1 MTNTI
6 NEREIALDVLM
17 EINEREQ
24 YIHVLLNDALRKY
37 QYLEKNERAF
47 ITRLVKGTMERR
59 MTLDYVI
66 NQVSSVRVNKMKPLI
81 RNLMRMSVY
90 QMMYMEQVPVSAV
103 CNEAVKLAKKRHF
116 TNLSGFVNG
125 VLRNISRQ
133 LPAMELPDDYSVR
146 YSVPQELA
154 DMLKAS
160 YGEETMKL
168 ILESFLKDSKV
179 SAVVNTIKITRTEL
193 MERLTAQGI
202 EVTDA
207 PYVENAFIM
216 SDYNYLEEIPEFID
230 GMFQIQD
237 ISSMLAGMIA
247 SPSKDSTVIDVC
259 AAPGGKSIFAAL
271 MMEGTGH
278 VISRDVSEKKTGQ
291 IEENV
296 QRLGLGNISVET
308 ADALEH
314 NLADEETADML
325 LADIPCS
332 GLGIIGRKPDI
343 KYNVSQEKLDGIV
356 RLQRD
361 ILDSVCSYV
370 KHGGYLVYSTC
381 TLNPKENE
389 ENVRYIME
397 KGFAPVDINDL
408 LPESLVNDAKKAG
421 EKYEIFA
428 AVCDGIGGLP
438 DGAQASRSAVQTLLT
453 AFRGNPQAAP
463 SYLYQQ
469 TIDWMDR
476 AVAEQTAGGG
486 STIVS
491 VWARG
496 DGLYWL
502 SIGDSGLF
510 LLRGGR
516 LRRLVPE
523 HNYAAFLNQRL
534 EKGEISQL
542 FYDREI
548 RRGRAL
554 TSYLGMNGIGLYE
567 QNQQPMAIE
576 RGDVIL
582 LCSDGLM
589 QALSTQTLEELLSQ
603 PGTAQQLTKKLQTV
617 LLSHSDAMQ
626 DNTTLVLIKRHR

>member
-6 NEREIALDVLM
+6 NEREIALDILM

-133 LPAMELPDDYSVR
+133 LPTMELQDDYSVR
-146 YSVPQELA
+146 YSVPQELV

-168 ILESFLKDSKV
+168 ILESFLEDSKV
-179 SAVVNTIKITRTEL
+179 SAVVNTIKITKAEL
-193 MERLTAQGI
+193 MERLSKQGI
-202 EVTDA
+202 DVIDA

-247 SPSKDSTVIDVC
+247 SPVKDSTVIDVC

-278 VISRDVSEKKTGQ
+278 VISRDVSEKKTEQ
-291 IEENV
+291 IDENV
-296 QRLGLGNISVET
+296 QRLGLDNISVET

-314 NLADEETADML
+314 YLADEERADML
-325 LADIPCS
+325 LADVPCS

-343 KYNVSQEKLDGIV
+343 KYNVSCEKLDGIV
-356 RLQRD
+356 RLQRN

-389 ENVRYIME
+389 ENVRYIIE
-397 KGFAPVDINDL
+397 KGFAPVDITEL
-408 LPESLVNDAKKAG
+408 LPGSLVNDAKKAG
-421 EKYEIFA
+421 EKYLDKLNGDA
-428 AVCDGIGGLP
+428 ARGMLTLIPGVYECDG
-438 DGAQASRSAVQTLLT
+438 
-453 AFRGNPQAAP
+453 FF
-463 SYLYQQ
+463 
-469 TIDWMDR
+469 
-476 AVAEQTAGGG
+476 VA
-486 STIVS
+486 
-491 VWARG
+491 
-496 DGLYWL
+496 
-502 SIGDSGLF
+502 
-510 LLRGGR
+510 
-516 LRRLVPE
+516 
-523 HNYAAFLNQRL
+523 
-534 EKGEISQL
+534 
-542 FYDREI
+542 
-548 RRGRAL
+548 
-554 TSYLGMNGIGLYE
+554 
-567 QNQQPMAIE
+567 
-576 RGDVIL
+576 
-582 LCSDGLM
+582 
-589 QALSTQTLEELLSQ
+589 
-603 PGTAQQLTKKLQTV
+603 KL
-617 LLSHSDAMQ
+617 
-626 DNTTLVLIKRHR
+626 KRI

>member
-133 LPAMELPDDYSVR
+133 IPEMELPDDYSVR
-146 YSVPQELA
+146 YSVPQELVN
-154 DMLKAS
+154 MLKNS

-168 ILESFLKDSKV
+168 ILGSFLKDSKV
-179 SAVVNTIKITRTEL
+179 SAVVNTVKITKAEL

-247 SPSKDSTVIDVC
+247 SPGKDSTVIDVC

-278 VISRDVSEKKTGQ
+278 VISRDVSEKKTEQ
-291 IEENV
+291 IDENV
-296 QRLGLGNISVET
+296 QRLGLDNISVET

-314 NLADEETADML
+314 YLADEEKADML
-325 LADIPCS
+325 LADVPCS

-343 KYNVSQEKLDGIV
+343 KYNVSREKLDGIV
-356 RLQRD
+356 RLQRN
-361 ILDSVCSYV
+361 IIDSVCSYV

-397 KGFAPVDINDL
+397 KGFVAENITELLPKRLIEDAKRAGENYYDKLINDASGGML
-408 LPESLVNDAKKAG
+408 TLIPGV
-421 EKYEIFA
+421 YE
-428 AVCDGIGGLP
+428 CDG
-438 DGAQASRSAVQTLLT
+438 
-453 AFRGNPQAAP
+453 FF
-463 SYLYQQ
+463 
-469 TIDWMDR
+469 
-476 AVAEQTAGGG
+476 VA
-486 STIVS
+486 
-491 VWARG
+491 
-496 DGLYWL
+496 
-502 SIGDSGLF
+502 
-510 LLRGGR
+510 
-516 LRRLVPE
+516 
-523 HNYAAFLNQRL
+523 
-534 EKGEISQL
+534 
-542 FYDREI
+542 
-548 RRGRAL
+548 
-554 TSYLGMNGIGLYE
+554 
-567 QNQQPMAIE
+567 
-576 RGDVIL
+576 
-582 LCSDGLM
+582 
-589 QALSTQTLEELLSQ
+589 
-603 PGTAQQLTKKLQTV
+603 KL
-617 LLSHSDAMQ
+617 
-626 DNTTLVLIKRHR
+626 KRI

>member
-343 KYNVSQEKLDGIV
+343 KYNVSREKLDGIV

-408 LPESLVNDAKKAG
+408 LPERLVNDAKKAG
-421 EKYEIFA
+421 EKYL
-428 AVCDGIGGLP
+428 D
-438 DGAQASRSAVQTLLT
+438 
-453 AFRGNPQAAP
+453 
-463 SYLYQQ
+463 
-469 TIDWMDR
+469 
-476 AVAEQTAGGG
+476 
-486 STIVS
+486 
-491 VWARG
+491 
-496 DGLYWL
+496 
-502 SIGDSGLF
+502 
-510 LLRGGR
+510 
-516 LRRLVPE
+516 
-523 HNYAAFLNQRL
+523 
-534 EKGEISQL
+534 
-542 FYDREI
+542 
-548 RRGRAL
+548 
-554 TSYLGMNGIGLYE
+554 
-567 QNQQPMAIE
+567 
-576 RGDVIL
+576 
-582 LCSDGLM
+582 
-589 QALSTQTLEELLSQ
+589 
-603 PGTAQQLTKKLQTV
+603 KL
-617 LLSHSDAMQ
+617 HSDAARGML
-626 DNTTLVLIKRHR
+626 TLIPGVYECDGFFVAKLKRI

>member
-216 SDYNYLEEIPEFID
+216 
-230 GMFQIQD
+230 
-237 ISSMLAGMIA
+237 
-247 SPSKDSTVIDVC
+247 
-259 AAPGGKSIFAAL
+259 
-271 MMEGTGH
+271 
-278 VISRDVSEKKTGQ
+278 
-291 IEENV
+291 
-296 QRLGLGNISVET
+296 
-308 ADALEH
+308 
-314 NLADEETADML
+314 
-325 LADIPCS
+325 
-332 GLGIIGRKPDI
+332 
-343 KYNVSQEKLDGIV
+343 
-356 RLQRD
+356 
-361 ILDSVCSYV
+361 
-370 KHGGYLVYSTC
+370 
-381 TLNPKENE
+381 
-389 ENVRYIME
+389 
-397 KGFAPVDINDL
+397 
-408 LPESLVNDAKKAG
+408 
-421 EKYEIFA
+421 
-428 AVCDGIGGLP
+428 
-438 DGAQASRSAVQTLLT
+438 
-453 AFRGNPQAAP
+453 
-463 SYLYQQ
+463 
-469 TIDWMDR
+469 
-476 AVAEQTAGGG
+476 
-486 STIVS
+486 
-491 VWARG
+491 
-496 DGLYWL
+496 
-502 SIGDSGLF
+502 F
-510 LLRGGR
+510 LLR
-516 LRRLVPE
+516 
-523 HNYAAFLNQRL
+523 
-534 EKGEISQL
+534 
-542 FYDREI
+542 
-548 RRGRAL
+548 
-554 TSYLGMNGIGLYE
+554 
-567 QNQQPMAIE
+567 
-576 RGDVIL
+576 
-582 LCSDGLM
+582 LC
-589 QALSTQTLEELLSQ
+589 QE
-603 PGTAQQLTKKLQTV
+603 V
-617 LLSHSDAMQ
+617 LLRA
-626 DNTTLVLIKRHR
+626 TR

>member
-133 LPAMELPDDYSVR
+133 LPTMELPDDYSVR
-146 YSVPQELA
+146 YSVPQELV

-168 ILESFLKDSKV
+168 ILESFLEDSKV
-179 SAVVNTIKITRTEL
+179 SAVVNTIKITKAEL
-193 MERLTAQGI
+193 MERLSKQGI
-202 EVTDA
+202 DVMDA

-247 SPSKDSTVIDVC
+247 SPGKDSTVIDVC

-278 VISRDVSEKKTGQ
+278 VISRDVSEKKTEQ
-291 IEENV
+291 IDENV

-314 NLADEETADML
+314 YLADEEKADML
-325 LADIPCS
+325 LADLPCS

-343 KYNVSQEKLDGIV
+343 KYNVSREKLDGIV

-397 KGFAPVDINDL
+397 KGFAAEDITGL
-408 LPESLVNDAKKAG
+408 LPESLIEAAKRAGKNYYDKLIGDASDG
-421 EKYEIFA
+421 MLTLIPSVYE
-428 AVCDGIGGLP
+428 CDG
-438 DGAQASRSAVQTLLT
+438 
-453 AFRGNPQAAP
+453 FF
-463 SYLYQQ
+463 
-469 TIDWMDR
+469 
-476 AVAEQTAGGG
+476 VA
-486 STIVS
+486 
-491 VWARG
+491 
-496 DGLYWL
+496 
-502 SIGDSGLF
+502 
-510 LLRGGR
+510 
-516 LRRLVPE
+516 
-523 HNYAAFLNQRL
+523 
-534 EKGEISQL
+534 
-542 FYDREI
+542 
-548 RRGRAL
+548 
-554 TSYLGMNGIGLYE
+554 
-567 QNQQPMAIE
+567 
-576 RGDVIL
+576 
-582 LCSDGLM
+582 
-589 QALSTQTLEELLSQ
+589 
-603 PGTAQQLTKKLQTV
+603 KL
-617 LLSHSDAMQ
+617 
-626 DNTTLVLIKRHR
+626 KRI

>member
-6 NEREIALDVLM
+6 NEREIALDILM

-90 QMMYMEQVPVSAV
+90 QMMYMEQVLVSAV
-103 CNEAVKLAKKRHF
+103 CNEAVKLAKIRHF

-133 LPAMELPDDYSVR
+133 LPTMELPDDYSVR
-146 YSVPQELA
+146 YSVPQELV

-168 ILESFLKDSKV
+168 ILESFLEDSKV
-179 SAVVNTIKITRTEL
+179 SAVVNTIKITKAEL
-193 MERLTAQGI
+193 MERLSKQGI
-202 EVTDA
+202 DVIDA

-247 SPSKDSTVIDVC
+247 SPVKDSTVIDVC

-278 VISRDVSEKKTGQ
+278 VISRDVSEKKTEQ
-291 IEENV
+291 IDENV
-296 QRLGLGNISVET
+296 QRLGLDNISVET

-314 NLADEETADML
+314 YLADEERADML
-325 LADIPCS
+325 LADVPCS

-343 KYNVSQEKLDGIV
+343 KYNVSCEKLDGIV
-356 RLQRD
+356 RLQRN

-389 ENVRYIME
+389 ENVRYIIE
-397 KGFAPVDINDL
+397 KGFAPVDITEL
-408 LPESLVNDAKKAG
+408 LPGSLVNDAKKAG
-421 EKYEIFA
+421 EKYLDKLNGDA
-428 AVCDGIGGLP
+428 ARGMLTLIPGVYECDG
-438 DGAQASRSAVQTLLT
+438 
-453 AFRGNPQAAP
+453 FF
-463 SYLYQQ
+463 
-469 TIDWMDR
+469 
-476 AVAEQTAGGG
+476 VA
-486 STIVS
+486 
-491 VWARG
+491 
-496 DGLYWL
+496 
-502 SIGDSGLF
+502 
-510 LLRGGR
+510 
-516 LRRLVPE
+516 
-523 HNYAAFLNQRL
+523 
-534 EKGEISQL
+534 
-542 FYDREI
+542 
-548 RRGRAL
+548 
-554 TSYLGMNGIGLYE
+554 
-567 QNQQPMAIE
+567 
-576 RGDVIL
+576 
-582 LCSDGLM
+582 
-589 QALSTQTLEELLSQ
+589 
-603 PGTAQQLTKKLQTV
+603 KL
-617 LLSHSDAMQ
+617 
-626 DNTTLVLIKRHR
+626 KRI

>member
-133 LPAMELPDDYSVR
+133 IPEMELPDDYSVR
-146 YSVPQELA
+146 YSVPQELV
-154 DMLKAS
+154 DMLKNS
-160 YGEETMKL
+160 YGEGTMKL

-179 SAVVNTIKITRTEL
+179 SAVVNTIKITKAEL

-247 SPSKDSTVIDVC
+247 SPGKYSTVIDVC

-278 VISRDVSEKKTGQ
+278 VISRDVSEKKTEQ
-291 IEENV
+291 IDENV
-296 QRLGLGNISVET
+296 QRLGLDNISVET

-314 NLADEETADML
+314 YLADEEKADML
-325 LADIPCS
+325 LADVPCS

-343 KYNVSQEKLDGIV
+343 KYNVSREKLDGIV
-356 RLQRD
+356 RLQRN

-397 KGFAPVDINDL
+397 KGFVAENITELLPKRLIEDAKRAGENYYDKLINDASGGML
-408 LPESLVNDAKKAG
+408 TLIPGV
-421 EKYEIFA
+421 YE
-428 AVCDGIGGLP
+428 CDG
-438 DGAQASRSAVQTLLT
+438 
-453 AFRGNPQAAP
+453 FF
-463 SYLYQQ
+463 
-469 TIDWMDR
+469 
-476 AVAEQTAGGG
+476 VA
-486 STIVS
+486 
-491 VWARG
+491 
-496 DGLYWL
+496 
-502 SIGDSGLF
+502 
-510 LLRGGR
+510 
-516 LRRLVPE
+516 
-523 HNYAAFLNQRL
+523 
-534 EKGEISQL
+534 
-542 FYDREI
+542 
-548 RRGRAL
+548 
-554 TSYLGMNGIGLYE
+554 
-567 QNQQPMAIE
+567 
-576 RGDVIL
+576 
-582 LCSDGLM
+582 
-589 QALSTQTLEELLSQ
+589 
-603 PGTAQQLTKKLQTV
+603 KL
-617 LLSHSDAMQ
+617 
-626 DNTTLVLIKRHR
+626 KRI

>member
-6 NEREIALDVLM
+6 NEREIALDILM

-133 LPAMELPDDYSVR
+133 LPTMELPDDYSVR
-146 YSVPQELA
+146 YSVPQELV

-168 ILESFLKDSKV
+168 ILESFLEDSKV
-179 SAVVNTIKITRTEL
+179 SAVVNTIKITKAEL
-193 MERLTAQGI
+193 MERLSKQGI
-202 EVTDA
+202 DVIDA

-247 SPSKDSTVIDVC
+247 SPVKDSTVIDVC

-278 VISRDVSEKKTGQ
+278 VISRDVSEKKTEQ
-291 IEENV
+291 IDENV
-296 QRLGLGNISVET
+296 QRLGLDNISVET

-314 NLADEETADML
+314 YLADEERADML
-325 LADIPCS
+325 LADVPCS

-343 KYNVSQEKLDGIV
+343 KYNVSCEKLDGIV
-356 RLQRD
+356 RLQRN

-389 ENVRYIME
+389 ENVRYIIE
-397 KGFAPVDINDL
+397 KGFAPVDITEL
-408 LPESLVNDAKKAG
+408 LPGSLVNDAKKAG
-421 EKYEIFA
+421 EKYLDKLNGDA
-428 AVCDGIGGLP
+428 ARGMLTLIPGVYECDG
-438 DGAQASRSAVQTLLT
+438 
-453 AFRGNPQAAP
+453 FF
-463 SYLYQQ
+463 
-469 TIDWMDR
+469 
-476 AVAEQTAGGG
+476 VA
-486 STIVS
+486 
-491 VWARG
+491 
-496 DGLYWL
+496 
-502 SIGDSGLF
+502 
-510 LLRGGR
+510 
-516 LRRLVPE
+516 
-523 HNYAAFLNQRL
+523 
-534 EKGEISQL
+534 
-542 FYDREI
+542 
-548 RRGRAL
+548 
-554 TSYLGMNGIGLYE
+554 
-567 QNQQPMAIE
+567 
-576 RGDVIL
+576 
-582 LCSDGLM
+582 
-589 QALSTQTLEELLSQ
+589 
-603 PGTAQQLTKKLQTV
+603 KL
-617 LLSHSDAMQ
+617 
-626 DNTTLVLIKRHR
+626 KRI

>member
-6 NEREIALDVLM
+6 NEREIALDILM

-90 QMMYMEQVPVSAV
+90 QMMHMEQVPVSAV

-133 LPAMELPDDYSVR
+133 LPTMELPDDYSVR
-146 YSVPQELA
+146 YSVPQELV

-168 ILESFLKDSKV
+168 ILESFLEDSKV
-179 SAVVNTIKITRTEL
+179 SAVVNTIKITKAEL
-193 MERLTAQGI
+193 MERLSKQGI
-202 EVTDA
+202 DVIDA

-247 SPSKDSTVIDVC
+247 SPVKDSTVIDVC

-278 VISRDVSEKKTGQ
+278 VISRDVSEKKTEQ
-291 IEENV
+291 IDENV
-296 QRLGLGNISVET
+296 QRLGLDNISVET

-314 NLADEETADML
+314 YLADEERADML
-325 LADIPCS
+325 LADVPCS

-343 KYNVSQEKLDGIV
+343 KYNVSCEKLDGIV
-356 RLQRD
+356 RLQRN

-389 ENVRYIME
+389 ENVRYIIE
-397 KGFAPVDINDL
+397 KGFAPVDITEL
-408 LPESLVNDAKKAG
+408 LPGSLVNDAKKAG
-421 EKYEIFA
+421 EKYLDKLNGDA
-428 AVCDGIGGLP
+428 ARGMLTLIPGVYECDG
-438 DGAQASRSAVQTLLT
+438 
-453 AFRGNPQAAP
+453 FF
-463 SYLYQQ
+463 
-469 TIDWMDR
+469 
-476 AVAEQTAGGG
+476 VA
-486 STIVS
+486 
-491 VWARG
+491 
-496 DGLYWL
+496 
-502 SIGDSGLF
+502 
-510 LLRGGR
+510 
-516 LRRLVPE
+516 
-523 HNYAAFLNQRL
+523 
-534 EKGEISQL
+534 
-542 FYDREI
+542 
-548 RRGRAL
+548 
-554 TSYLGMNGIGLYE
+554 
-567 QNQQPMAIE
+567 
-576 RGDVIL
+576 
-582 LCSDGLM
+582 
-589 QALSTQTLEELLSQ
+589 
-603 PGTAQQLTKKLQTV
+603 KL
-617 LLSHSDAMQ
+617 
-626 DNTTLVLIKRHR
+626 KRI

>member
-24 YIHVLLNDALRKY
+24 YIHVLVNDALRKY

-116 TNLSGFVNG
+116 TNLGGFVNG
-125 VLRNISRQ
+125 VL
-133 LPAMELPDDYSVR
+133 
-146 YSVPQELA
+146 
-154 DMLKAS
+154 
-160 YGEETMKL
+160 
-168 ILESFLKDSKV
+168 KV

-193 MERLTAQGI
+193 MERLTAQEI

-343 KYNVSQEKLDGIV
+343 KYNVSREKLDGIV

-397 KGFAPVDINDL
+397 KGFATVDINDL

-421 EKYEIFA
+421 EKYL
-428 AVCDGIGGLP
+428 D
-438 DGAQASRSAVQTLLT
+438 
-453 AFRGNPQAAP
+453 
-463 SYLYQQ
+463 
-469 TIDWMDR
+469 
-476 AVAEQTAGGG
+476 
-486 STIVS
+486 
-491 VWARG
+491 
-496 DGLYWL
+496 
-502 SIGDSGLF
+502 
-510 LLRGGR
+510 
-516 LRRLVPE
+516 
-523 HNYAAFLNQRL
+523 
-534 EKGEISQL
+534 
-542 FYDREI
+542 
-548 RRGRAL
+548 
-554 TSYLGMNGIGLYE
+554 
-567 QNQQPMAIE
+567 
-576 RGDVIL
+576 
-582 LCSDGLM
+582 
-589 QALSTQTLEELLSQ
+589 
-603 PGTAQQLTKKLQTV
+603 KL
-617 LLSHSDAMQ
+617 HSDAARGML
-626 DNTTLVLIKRHR
+626 TLIPGVYECDGFFVAKLKRI

>member
-66 NQVSSVRVNKMKPLI
+66 NQVSSVRVNRMKPLI

-116 TNLSGFVNG
+116 TNLAGFVNG

-160 YGEETMKL
+160 
-168 ILESFLKDSKV
+168 
-179 SAVVNTIKITRTEL
+179 KITRTEL

-343 KYNVSQEKLDGIV
+343 KYNVSREKLDGIV

-421 EKYEIFA
+421 EKYL
-428 AVCDGIGGLP
+428 D
-438 DGAQASRSAVQTLLT
+438 
-453 AFRGNPQAAP
+453 
-463 SYLYQQ
+463 
-469 TIDWMDR
+469 
-476 AVAEQTAGGG
+476 
-486 STIVS
+486 
-491 VWARG
+491 
-496 DGLYWL
+496 
-502 SIGDSGLF
+502 
-510 LLRGGR
+510 
-516 LRRLVPE
+516 
-523 HNYAAFLNQRL
+523 
-534 EKGEISQL
+534 
-542 FYDREI
+542 
-548 RRGRAL
+548 
-554 TSYLGMNGIGLYE
+554 
-567 QNQQPMAIE
+567 
-576 RGDVIL
+576 
-582 LCSDGLM
+582 
-589 QALSTQTLEELLSQ
+589 
-603 PGTAQQLTKKLQTV
+603 KL
-617 LLSHSDAMQ
+617 HSDAARGML
-626 DNTTLVLIKRHR
+626 TLIPGVYECDGFFVAKLKRI

>member
-1 MTNTI
+1 
-6 NEREIALDVLM
+6 
-17 EINEREQ
+17 
-24 YIHVLLNDALRKY
+24 
-37 QYLEKNERAF
+37 
-47 ITRLVKGTMERR
+47 
-59 MTLDYVI
+59 
-66 NQVSSVRVNKMKPLI
+66 
-81 RNLMRMSVY
+81 
-90 QMMYMEQVPVSAV
+90 
-103 CNEAVKLAKKRHF
+103 
-116 TNLSGFVNG
+116 
-125 VLRNISRQ
+125 
-133 LPAMELPDDYSVR
+133 MELPDDYSVR

-343 KYNVSQEKLDGIV
+343 KYNVSREKLDGIV

-421 EKYEIFA
+421 EKYL
-428 AVCDGIGGLP
+428 D
-438 DGAQASRSAVQTLLT
+438 
-453 AFRGNPQAAP
+453 
-463 SYLYQQ
+463 
-469 TIDWMDR
+469 
-476 AVAEQTAGGG
+476 
-486 STIVS
+486 
-491 VWARG
+491 
-496 DGLYWL
+496 
-502 SIGDSGLF
+502 
-510 LLRGGR
+510 
-516 LRRLVPE
+516 
-523 HNYAAFLNQRL
+523 
-534 EKGEISQL
+534 
-542 FYDREI
+542 
-548 RRGRAL
+548 
-554 TSYLGMNGIGLYE
+554 
-567 QNQQPMAIE
+567 
-576 RGDVIL
+576 
-582 LCSDGLM
+582 
-589 QALSTQTLEELLSQ
+589 
-603 PGTAQQLTKKLQTV
+603 KL
-617 LLSHSDAMQ
+617 HSDAARGML
-626 DNTTLVLIKRHR
+626 TLIPGVYECDGFFVAKLKRI